1 MVAIVRRSLAAC
13 VLAWLFAVTLAPS
26 VAAQDAAKPLWSG
39 RFDVEP
45 DKALLAWGASFSFD
59 RRLFED
65 DVNGSLAW
73 AEALAR
79 AGVLTPS
86 DADAIR
92 RGLTSILESGRA
104 DAKFLMG
111 PDEDVHSFVERVLVE
126 RIGEPGLRLHTG
138 RSRNDQVAV
147 DMRLYVRR
155 RVPDIQRSLVSVIDA
170 LVSQAASAGDAV
182 MPSYTHVRRAQPVL
196 AAHYLLAHAAALR
209 RDVDRFD
216 TVRAEAD
223 ALPLGSG
230 AIAGTN
236 YAVDTAFLA
245 SRLGFSKVVGNS
257 IDATS
262 DRDYVS
268 SFLYASTL
276 AMVHLSRLAEDV
288 VFFTG
293 EEFGFFVLSDAVAT
307 GSSLMPQ
314 KKNPDPMELVRGKT
328 GRTIGHLAGLLATL
342 KGLPSGYNKDL
353 QEDKEALFDT
363 EDTLMGSAGAAATVV
378 RTLTLDRART
388 AKGASGFLLSTD
400 VADYLVGRGVPFRTA
415 HEIVGGMVRQL
426 LSEGREFESLTPAQW
441 RTFHPS
447 FGDDVMKVVT
457 AQASV
462 RAKRTPQSTNPD
474 AVKAQLA
481 EMERWLENAKKRP

>member
-1 MVAIVRRSLAAC
+1 MIAIVRRVLTAC
-13 VLAWLFAVTLAPS
+13 MLLVLFAATFAPS
-26 VAAQDAAKPLWSG
+26 VAAQDTAKPLWSG